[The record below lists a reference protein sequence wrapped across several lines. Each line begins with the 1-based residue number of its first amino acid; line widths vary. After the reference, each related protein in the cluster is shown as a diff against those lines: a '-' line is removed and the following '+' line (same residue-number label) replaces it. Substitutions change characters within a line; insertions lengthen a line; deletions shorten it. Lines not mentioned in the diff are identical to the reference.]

1 MARIA
6 FFCPPFWGHLNPMSS
21 LASALTARGHFVSVI
36 AQADVGSRLS
46 APGIEF
52 HAVGRATH
60 PPGSLAETER
70 RMGTPGGPIGMR
82 QIIDQ
87 VARTTDMLAGE
98 GAQAARSLQIDAVV
112 TDQVEP
118 AGALVAEHLGLPYV
132 SVANALLLNRE
143 PDVPPAYTGWQY
155 DPSDWGRRRNRGG
168 YRVIDLLM
176 HPVGSVIASW
186 CRRWGLR
193 PKQRIEDCLS
203 PYAQITQTVPSFDF
217 PRRELP
223 EIVHCMRT
231 AASRGSGG
239 RSRSARY
246 RRSPLVYATLGTLQ
260 GGRVALFRRI
270 AEACQRLDLVL
281 LVTHG
286 GRMTQA
292 EAAALP
298 GNPIVHAFVPQARRA
313 APCRACRQQRRVEHG
328 AGRAGLRGSGRRD
341 PDRLRTASHRRP
353 PRAFRRGSVG
363 SGVWPRGIVAGRM
376 RLARVIDTVMRGDQ
390 FRWRAAALAEEI
402 GRAGGVARAADIV
415 ERVIATA
422 RPVTCRE
429 FALP

>member
-1 MARIA
+1 
-6 FFCPPFWGHLNPMSS
+6 MSS
-21 LASALTARGHFVSVI
+21 LASALAARGHFVSVI

-98 GAQAARSLQIDAVV
+98 GAQAARSLRIDAVV

-155 DPSDWGRRRNRGG
+155 DPSDWGRRRNHGG

-203 PYAQITQTVPSFDF
+203 PYAQITQTVPGFDF

-223 EIVHCMRT
+223 EIVHSCGPLRREDREGDLVLPDT
-231 AASRGSGG
+231 GESSPGLRD
-239 RSRSARY
+239 ARH
-246 RRSPLVYATLGTLQ
+246 
-260 GGRVALFRRI
+260 VARWTGDLFRKI
-270 AEACQRLDLVL
+270 AEACRRLNLVL
-281 LVTHG
+281 LVAHG

-298 GNPIVHAFVPQARRA
+298 GNPIVHAFVPQAAVLRHTA
-313 APCRACRQQRRVEHG
+313 LAVSNG
-328 AGRAGLRGSGRRD
+328 GLNTVLDALCLCGSGRRD
-341 PDRLRTASHRRP
+341 PDRLRTASHCRP
-353 PRAFRRGSVG
+353 PRAVPARERRLGGVG
-363 SGVWPRGIVAGRM
+363 PGAVWPGRM
-376 RLARVIDTVMRGDQ
+376 RLARVIETVMRGDQ

-415 ERVIATA
+415 ERVIGDGPAGDASGVRRSRESTGNASGTA
-422 RPVTCRE
+422 I
-429 FALP
+429 

>member
-1 MARIA
+1 
-6 FFCPPFWGHLNPMSS
+6 
-21 LASALTARGHFVSVI
+21 
-36 AQADVGSRLS
+36 
-46 APGIEF
+46 
-52 HAVGRATH
+52 
-60 PPGSLAETER
+60 
-70 RMGTPGGPIGMR
+70 
-82 QIIDQ
+82 
-87 VARTTDMLAGE
+87 MLAGE

-223 EIVHCMRT
+223 EIVHSC
-231 AASRGSGG
+231 GPL
-239 RSRSARY
+239 
-246 RRSPLVYATLGTLQ
+246 RREDLEGDFVLPDTGDRPLVYATLGTLQ
-260 GGRVALFRRI
+260 GGRVALFRKI

-298 GNPIVHAFVPQARRA
+298 GNPIVHAFVPQAAVLRHTALAVSNGGLNTVLDALACAVPVVALPIAFEQRA
-313 APCRACRQQRRVEHG
+313 IAARLVRSG
-328 AGRAGLRGSGRRD
+328 AGASPRGCGPGALWPGRR
-341 PDRLRTASHRRP
+341 
-353 PRAFRRGSVG
+353 
-363 SGVWPRGIVAGRM
+363 
-376 RLARVIDTVMRGDQ
+376 RLARVIEMVMRGDQ

-415 ERVIATA
+415 ERVIDTA
-422 RPVTCRE
+422 RPVTRQE